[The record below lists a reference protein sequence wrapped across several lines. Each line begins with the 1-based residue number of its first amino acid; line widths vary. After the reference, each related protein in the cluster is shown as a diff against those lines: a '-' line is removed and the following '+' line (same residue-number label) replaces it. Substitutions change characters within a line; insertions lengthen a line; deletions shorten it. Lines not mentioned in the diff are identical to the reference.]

1 MSNIKLVLAD
11 MDGTMM
17 SYGSHEVSQRVR
29 DSIIAAE
36 KAGVT
41 VVAVTGRPYEMAQEA
56 LLTLGISG
64 PCVFDNGATI
74 RQAETGEL
82 LWNNWLD
89 VETARQLVAF
99 LTPYSSWI
107 DYEIEQNEHAPRLNE
122 VDFVETPAPYVFA
135 YIRPEDHP
143 AIVDYLAGI
152 PDISHYVAPALRAEG
167 RGRVGIQINHAR
179 ADKFHGV
186 EALRRLV
193 DVPKENSMAIG
204 DGDNDVALFGNA
216 GLRIAMGNA
225 TDTLKQV
232 ADHVV
237 ESVDDDGFAIAMDK
251 FVLS

>member
-1 MSNIKLVLAD
+1 MSDIKLVLAD

-29 DSIIAAE
+29 DAINAAE

-41 VVAVTGRPYEMAQEA
+41 VVAVTGRPYEMAQEG
-56 LLTLGISG
+56 LMTLGISG

-74 RQAETGEL
+74 RQAEDGKL
-82 LWNNWLD
+82 LWNNWID
-89 VETARQLVAF
+89 VEVARQLVAF

-107 DYEIEQNEHAPRLNE
+107 DYSIGQDEHEPRLNE
-122 VDFVETPAPYVFA
+122 VEFVETPAPYVFA

-143 AIVDYLAGI
+143 TIVDYLAGL
-152 PDISHYVAPALRAEG
+152 PDLSHYVAPAIRAK
-167 RGRVGIQINHAR
+167 GRVGIQINHAR

-186 EALRRLV
+186 EALRQLV
-193 DVPKENSMAIG
+193 DVPKEHSMAIG
-204 DGDNDVALFGNA
+204 DGDNDVALFRNA

-225 TDTLKQV
+225 TEGLRQV
-232 ADHVV
+232 ADHIV
-237 ESVDDDGFAIAMDK
+237 ETVDDDGFAIAMDK